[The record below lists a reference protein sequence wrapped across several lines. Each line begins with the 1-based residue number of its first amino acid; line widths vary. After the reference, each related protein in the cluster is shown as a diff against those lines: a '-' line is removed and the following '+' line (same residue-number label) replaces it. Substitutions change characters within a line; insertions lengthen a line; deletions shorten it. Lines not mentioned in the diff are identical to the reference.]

1 MRNSFWKLGMGM
13 SLQNTSESHSVRWRC
28 RSCRVCGVSVQLLG
42 RGAVCSAVA
51 ISSLRA
57 GEASLGV
64 PFGMTAHMHS
74 AVSEEW
80 VASVTLPRNIFIA
93 SK

>member
-1 MRNSFWKLGMGM
+1 MQF
-13 SLQNTSESHSVRWRC
+13 
-28 RSCRVCGVSVQLLG
+28 LG
-42 RGAVCSAVA
+42 RGAICSVVT
-51 ISSLRA
+51 ISSLCV

-64 PFGMTAHMHS
+64 PFGMTTHMHS

-80 VASVTLPRNIFIA
+80 VASVTSPQNIFIA